1 MVATPFVK
9 RKQQVLKPRGSP
21 DMVLTL
27 KPSLSKKRGQ
37 KGDTPNAAQRRPN
50 CSRIDAKSLLYFPLS
65 WHDAYVIRRPPGSR
79 NTFHREEDRA
89 SPRGAVDHRHR
100 ATAGK

>member
-37 KGDTPNAAQRRPN
+37 HRRNRQWRGIVGLARGKGTGWIAWEPERSRSRPRESKPTLIVPTATIEKQPTAQGFLGRVL
-50 CSRIDAKSLLYFPLS
+50 AK
-65 WHDAYVIRRPPGSR
+65 IRSQ
-79 NTFHREEDRA
+79 
-89 SPRGAVDHRHR
+89 
-100 ATAGK
+100 